1 MWITTVCLACTVPR
15 DKLPQWEHNSRALVQ
30 TKCSRMKE
38 AFKNDHSS
46 QTECNAPLFVILTL
60 FLFHSQVT
68 SVPVRDSWPALKP
81 GVTNNVLFSFSDH
94 QRASSVFW
102 LCRNLQ
108 GDDQW
113 RSGKQ
118 RRCCG
123 AGYATWKPGLSGQ
136 ARERG
141 KKWGGGRLRLE
152 VESGVIKIHP
162 TVQTKGG
169 MKKGENAG
177 ETREWELWVRKIW
190 GEKKIVSLS
199 RSLNSP
205 PLPKWLPCTRST
217 IILPRQRKATG
228 GKGESEEEREMD
240 RWRAGGRERER
251 TLVIRQAFPH
261 KICRGSVNRGST
273 IDSITRQTLQ
283 GPYTTTHRR
292 PCSSRAGC

>member
-1 MWITTVCLACTVPR
+1 
-15 DKLPQWEHNSRALVQ
+15 
-30 TKCSRMKE
+30 MKE

-46 QTECNAPLFVILTL
+46 QTECDAPLFVILTL

-141 KKWGGGRLRLE
+141 KK
-152 VESGVIKIHP
+152 
-162 TVQTKGG
+162 
-169 MKKGENAG
+169 
-177 ETREWELWVRKIW
+177 
-190 GEKKIVSLS
+190 
-199 RSLNSP
+199 
-205 PLPKWLPCTRST
+205 
-217 IILPRQRKATG
+217 
-228 GKGESEEEREMD
+228 
-240 RWRAGGRERER
+240 
-251 TLVIRQAFPH
+251 
-261 KICRGSVNRGST
+261 
-273 IDSITRQTLQ
+273 
-283 GPYTTTHRR
+283 
-292 PCSSRAGC
+292 

>member
-1 MWITTVCLACTVPR
+1 MRCSSPCPLSVPPH
-15 DKLPQWEHNSRALVQ
+15 LP
-30 TKCSRMKE
+30 
-38 AFKNDHSS
+38 
-46 QTECNAPLFVILTL
+46 PLFVILTL

-141 KKWGGGRLRLE
+141 KKWGGGDWDWRWR
-152 VESGVIKIHP
+152 VEWLKFIPRCKQKEEWKRERMQERRERVRALG
-162 TVQTKGG
+162 
-169 MKKGENAG
+169 KKDLGWKEDCKPQQIP
-177 ETREWELWVRKIW
+177 EQ
-190 GEKKIVSLS
+190 S
-199 RSLNSP
+199 SP
-205 PLPKWLPCTRST
+205 P
-217 IILPRQRKATG
+217 
-228 GKGESEEEREMD
+228 
-240 RWRAGGRERER
+240 
-251 TLVIRQAFPH
+251 
-261 KICRGSVNRGST
+261 
-273 IDSITRQTLQ
+273 
-283 GPYTTTHRR
+283 
-292 PCSSRAGC
+292 